1 MPVIDKDMG
10 WNDLAAKLKDMIG
23 DPHVL
28 VGVQGGEADA
38 THEGGDDKEP
48 VTNADVAS
56 WNEFGTPTIPARSFI
71 RATVDIYEQKLQ
83 QRAVLLGRGVLF
95 EAFTPNQALGL
106 LGEEARGLM
115 IERINAH
122 IDPPNAPSTIAR
134 KGSSTP
140 LIAHTG
146 ALKNSI
152 TLKVDG

>member
-1 MPVIDKDMG
+1 MPVTDKDMG

-28 VGVQGGEADA
+28 VGVQGAEADA
-38 THEGGDDKEP
+38 EHEGG

-71 RATVDIYEQKLQ
+71 RATVDLNEAKLQ
-83 QRAVLLGRGVLF
+83 ARAVLLGRGVLF
-95 EAFTPNQALGL
+95 EKFTPNQALGL
-106 LGEEARGLM
+106 LGEEARGMM
-115 IERINAH
+115 IQRINAH

-146 ALKNSI
+146 ALKNSL
-152 TLKVDG
+152 TTKVDG